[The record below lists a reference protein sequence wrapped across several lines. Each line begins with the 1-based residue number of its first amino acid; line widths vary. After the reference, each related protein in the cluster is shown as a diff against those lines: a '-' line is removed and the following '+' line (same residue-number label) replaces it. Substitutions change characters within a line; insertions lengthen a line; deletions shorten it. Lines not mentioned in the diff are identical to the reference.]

1 MEKPRDPALS
11 KSIERLLIVGL
22 ILSGWA
28 LIVLFRL
35 FQLQIL
41 AHDRY
46 SKFAAGQQERLEPLD
61 APRGAILDR
70 NGNYL
75 AISSPSRFVV
85 VDPERIPDKATA
97 AALLARVLEVDAQK
111 LQADLETAAA
121 SRYRRGY
128 LVVDPHV
135 SEEKAEAVR
144 GMKLDWVEIRQG
156 RLRSYPN
163 GQLAAHVIGNV
174 GWGNTGTDGKGAAG
188 VELKLD
194 KELAGTPGL
203 VRVQVDVRQR
213 PYASEVAKAPV
224 VGKNVGLTIDSE
236 VQQAA
241 EEALRTAVVKN
252 HGDHGSIVAMDPRTG
267 EVLALAN
274 YPTYNPN
281 ERLHAGETPDGREDF
296 AVIAPYEPGSVFK
309 VITLSASHACC
320 ARRRRIATTRT
331 QTHTRR
337 C

>member
-213 PYASEVAKAPV
+213 PMR
-224 VGKNVGLTIDSE
+224 
-236 VQQAA
+236 Q
-241 EEALRTAVVKN
+241 RW
-252 HGDHGSIVAMDPRTG
+252 PR
-267 EVLALAN
+267 
-274 YPTYNPN
+274 
-281 ERLHAGETPDGREDF
+281 RLWSGRMSD
-296 AVIAPYEPGSVFK
+296 
-309 VITLSASHACC
+309 
-320 ARRRRIATTRT
+320 
-331 QTHTRR
+331 
-337 C
+337 